1 MPKLKFKPVLAALI
15 GVGLAFSAGAN
26 ALASASWKVRPELA
40 ERLWPGQAQA
50 LVRRGES
57 AFAKG
62 PADPA
67 WLREAERLGRASL
80 RAQALQG
87 KALQL
92 LGLVANARND
102 QAAAERLMTLSAR
115 LSRRNGF
122 AQLWFVDADARAG
135 RTAAALGHFDI
146 AMNAS
151 PALNGKLYPVL
162 ANALQDP
169 GIRREFAKYVRRE
182 PEWLPSFMGYA
193 VDQGTNPA
201 AIAKAVTGAG
211 GLPRGEAYSTTV
223 AMLLGKLA
231 TTGRFEEMLALYRVQ
246 APSNAAGVPT
256 SLGFAP
262 DAIDQSLAP
271 VAWEFM
277 PGDSGQASLIP
288 AAGGNGPALRL
299 EAYDVVRVEVARK
312 VLFLSPGQYRLNHA
326 VTRLSD
332 GAPGSLR
339 LTLACAQNGSAT
351 LAEIPLERSG
361 NRSVSVPSG
370 CKAQRATIAIVGATG
385 SEAFEAALTR
395 LAIIPA

>member
-1 MPKLKFKPVLAALI
+1 MPSSKIRIVLAASI

-26 ALASASWKVRPELA
+26 ALANASWKSYPELV
-40 ERLWPGQAQA
+40 ERLWPGQARA

-62 PADPA
+62 PTDPA
-67 WLREAERLGRASL
+67 RLREAEGLGRASL
-80 RAQALQG
+80 RAQALEG

-92 LGLVANARND
+92 LGLVANARGD

-122 AQLWFVDADARAG
+122 VQLWFVDSDARAG
-135 RTAAALGHFDI
+135 RTAAALSHFDT

-169 GIRREFAKYVRRE
+169 GIRREFAEYVRRK

-193 VDQGTNPA
+193 ADQGTNPA
-201 AIAKAVTGAG
+201 AIAKAVIAAG
-211 GLPRGEAYSTTV
+211 GLPRGEAYSATV
-223 AMLLGKLA
+223 ALLLGKLA
-231 TTGRFEEMLALYRVQ
+231 TNGRFEELLALYKVQ
-246 APSNAAGVPT
+246 APRNAAGVPT
-256 SLGFAP
+256 SLGFEPAG
-262 DAIDQSLAP
+262 IDQTLAP
-271 VAWEFM
+271 VAWEFL
-277 PGDSGQASLIP
+277 PSDSGQASLIP
-288 AAGGNGPALRL
+288 EAGGSGPALRL
-299 EAYDVVRVEVARK
+299 EAYDAARVEVARK

-326 VTRLSD
+326 VTPLSE
-332 GAPGSLR
+332 GTPGSLR
-339 LTLACAQNGSAT
+339 LTLACARKGGVT

-361 NRSVSVPSG
+361 NRNVTVPAG
-370 CKAQRATIAIVGATG
+370 CTAQAATIAIVGATG
-385 SEAFEAALTR
+385 SDAFEAALTR